1 MFLKPL
7 SNGESP
13 DSNPSARHDVKE
25 MPPEPRTFWWMKEKP
40 QIERTPTETI
50 SSRSSFSGASG
61 DGTRLEGGY
70 ATVSPGIKNIDVAKV
85 SAAVS
90 PDISSS
96 MADFLEKEKLCK
108 VSKIDEIINIVSATY
123 GGRYALAILC

>member
-1 MFLKPL
+1 
-7 SNGESP
+7 
-13 DSNPSARHDVKE
+13 
-25 MPPEPRTFWWMKEKP
+25 MKEKP